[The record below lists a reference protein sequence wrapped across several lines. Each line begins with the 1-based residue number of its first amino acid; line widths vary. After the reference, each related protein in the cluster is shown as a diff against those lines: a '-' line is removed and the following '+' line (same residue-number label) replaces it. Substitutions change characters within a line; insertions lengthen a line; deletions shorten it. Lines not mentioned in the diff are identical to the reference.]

1 MQFKIFAH
9 SESYIFLFHIIFRY
23 CQRPILSIDG
33 IVDFGTCIA
42 DGKIYYKEIAILNH
56 GTKRGSFK
64 IHQHSDFPFT
74 IMPSEGVVY
83 PGYSQPIRVRSLW
96 QQKQQYRGFWH
107 EC

>member
-1 MQFKIFAH
+1 MQVKVETH
-9 SESYIFLFHIIFRY
+9 SENYIFLFYIVFRY

-33 IVDFGTCIA
+33 IVNFGTCIA

-64 IHQHSDFPFT
+64 IHQNPDFPIT

-83 PGYSQPIRVRSLW
+83 PGYSQPIRVRGL
-96 QQKQQYRGFWH
+96 
-107 EC
+107 

>member
-1 MQFKIFAH
+1 MQVKVETH
-9 SESYIFLFHIIFRY
+9 SENYIFLFYIVFRY

-33 IVDFGTCIA
+33 IVNFGTCIA

-64 IHQHSDFPFT
+64 IHQNPDLPFT

-83 PGYSQPIRVRSLW
+83 PGYSQPIRVRGL
-96 QQKQQYRGFWH
+96 
-107 EC
+107 

>member
-1 MQFKIFAH
+1 MQVKVETH
-9 SESYIFLFHIIFRY
+9 LENYIFLFYIVFRY

-33 IVDFGTCIA
+33 IVNFGTCIA

-64 IHQHSDFPFT
+64 IHQNPDFPFT

-83 PGYSQPIRVRSLW
+83 PGYSQPIRVRGL
-96 QQKQQYRGFWH
+96 
-107 EC
+107 